1 MQEKLFELLTY
12 LIVYSFLGWMVESVY
27 ISILKKKIVNSGFLH
42 GPFCLIYGIG
52 ALIMFLFL
60 QGYKENPILI
70 FCLGFVVLSIW
81 EYAVGVFL
89 EKVFK
94 TKYWDYSN
102 NKYNLQGR
110 VCLLNSFFWGM
121 LGILFIYFIHPFIQK
136 QISGIDAKILIVLDI
151 TISIYLTI
159 DCIISCVKVLK
170 IEQTLQK
177 IEELNTKIKEKV
189 EELKSIKDSIDK
201 KEKTEYIEKIIE
213 DLKKKQERRK
223 RILYYEAYR
232 LKKAFPTIKSENI
245 TKVLSD
251 KVEKIK
257 KHKKD
262 M

>member
-1 MQEKLFELLTY
+1 MQEKLYELLTY
-12 LIVYSFLGWMVESVY
+12 LIVYSFLGWIVESLY
-27 ISILKKKIVNSGFLH
+27 ISILKKKLVNSGFLH
-42 GPFCLIYGIG
+42 GPFCPIYGIG

-60 QGYKENPILI
+60 KGYKENPILI
-70 FCLGFVVLSIW
+70 FFLAFVVLTIW

-102 NKYNLQGR
+102 NKYNFQGR
-110 VCLLNSFFWGM
+110 ICLLNSFFWGV
-121 LGILFIYFIHPFIQK
+121 LGIVFIYFIHPFIQK
-136 QISGIDAKILIVLDI
+136 QISVIDTKILIVLDI
-151 TISIYLTI
+151 AILIYLTI
-159 DCIISCVKVLK
+159 DCIISCVKVFK

-177 IEELNTKIKEKV
+177 IEELNIKIKEKV
-189 EELKSIKDSIDK
+189 EELKGIKENLDK
-201 KEKTEYIEKIIE
+201 KERTEYIERIIA

-223 RILYYEAYR
+223 RKLYYEVCR

-257 KHKKD
+257 KHKKH